1 MSYNACDAKRHKT
14 KKFSYKR
21 KPIDVN
27 QTRQVSNVQEPPKLH
42 EDSKPKQARSQSP
55 ETKKTTPETR
65 KPIPETRKLT
75 PEIKKQISETR
86 NYPEKNFKNQNDQ
99 TEIANNDNVKMSPG
113 FENKATQTRIC
124 CIHKHCKRK
133 QRRQNGNFIQ
143 DMWFCLTKLCK

>member
-14 KKFSYKR
+14 KKFSFKR
-21 KPIDVN
+21 KPVDVN
-27 QTRQVSNVQEPPKLH
+27 QTRQVQEPQKLL
-42 EDSKPKQARSQSP
+42 EDSKPKQARNQSP

-65 KPIPETRKLT
+65 KPT

-99 TEIANNDNVKMSPG
+99 TEIANNDNVKMSHG

-124 CIHKHCKRK
+124 CIHNHCKRK
-133 QRRQNGNFIQ
+133 QRKQNGNFIQ